1 MCGLSRA
8 VPDRGRAESL
18 YRLHPLT
25 PAPWQDVGVLSSA
38 PVALSRRRFL
48 TVSCGAVGLVVA
60 TGCAVPAL
68 EGSPDPVL
76 DLIRAAERDA
86 REFAAADASHGS
98 YLDAIRRI
106 ADVRRVHAERLGEL
120 VEFPQGTAAGGTDGA
135 DASPAAPATPAVC
148 PPVDEIRSR
157 LRADAAGA
165 ADVASASDEVRAEIT
180 GAVSAA
186 CTAAVEV
193 LLS

>member
-1 MCGLSRA
+1 M
-8 VPDRGRAESL
+8 
-18 YRLHPLT
+18 
-25 PAPWQDVGVLSSA
+25 LSSA
-38 PVALSRRRFL
+38 PVALTRRRFL
-48 TVSCGAVGLVVA
+48 TVSSGAVGLMVA

-68 EGSPDPVL
+68 EGTPDPVL
-76 DLIRAAERDA
+76 ELIRAAERDS
-86 REFAAADASHGS
+86 REFAAADASHGT

-106 ADVRRVHAERLGEL
+106 ADVRRIHAERLGEL
-120 VEFPQGTAAGGTDGA
+120 FEQPQDAATDEASA
-135 DASPAAPATPAVC
+135 DPAPPATC
-148 PPVDEIRSR
+148 PPVEEVRSR

-165 ADVASASDEVRAEIT
+165 AEVALASDEIRAELT